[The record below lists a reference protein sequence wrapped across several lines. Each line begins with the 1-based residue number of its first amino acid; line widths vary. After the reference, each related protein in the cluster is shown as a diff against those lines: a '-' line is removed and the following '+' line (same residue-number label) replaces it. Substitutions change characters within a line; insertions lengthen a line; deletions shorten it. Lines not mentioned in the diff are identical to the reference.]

1 MMRCGSRGSLLRGT
15 MRFAGCVCRLI
26 FRTSYLGCF
35 RPRLKK
41 KMTAVRELLC
51 ALSFHISPIFA
62 FGR

>member
-1 MMRCGSRGSLLRGT
+1 